1 MFREYGSGDSPSEGG
16 EGGAQP
22 ELTPQQQH
30 QQYLGDSRPELPPF
44 PEIQWAGNPIPGQQI
59 HVLIYCIQS
68 VEGASKGREEEMGE
82 QLIEKIFFHSS
93 CFSNVG
99 SIGVHCL

>member
-1 MFREYGSGDSPSEGG
+1 MWNLLKHLFISCRDYVSGGSPSEGG

-44 PEIQWAGNPIPGQQI
+44 PEIQWAGNPIPGKETE
-59 HVLIYCIQS
+59 YS
-68 VEGASKGREEEMGE
+68 
-82 QLIEKIFFHSS
+82 QLWS
-93 CFSNVG
+93 CSTVRGVG
-99 SIGVHCL
+99 

>member
-44 PEIQWAGNPIPGQQI
+44 PEIQWAGNPIPGQQKHAPVL
-59 HVLIYCIQS
+59 HVVI
-68 VEGASKGREEEMGE
+68 
-82 QLIEKIFFHSS
+82 
-93 CFSNVG
+93 NVG
-99 SIGVHCL
+99 GGRGRDRGTVG

>member
-1 MFREYGSGDSPSEGG
+1 MYLKKFSIGIVRLPYDNFDRLVEVYINFFFFFREYGSSGSPSEGG

-44 PEIQWAGNPIPGQQI
+44 PEIQWAGNPIPG
-59 HVLIYCIQS
+59 
-68 VEGASKGREEEMGE
+68 
-82 QLIEKIFFHSS
+82 
-93 CFSNVG
+93 
-99 SIGVHCL
+99 

>member
-59 HVLIYCIQS
+59 HVLVYCIQRS
-68 VEGASKGREEEMGE
+68 MCVGGGASKGREEEMGE

-93 CFSNVG
+93 
-99 SIGVHCL
+99 

>member
-1 MFREYGSGDSPSEGG
+1 MCGGGGGGGTSE
-16 EGGAQP
+16 
-22 ELTPQQQH
+22 
-30 QQYLGDSRPELPPF
+30 
-44 PEIQWAGNPIPGQQI
+44 
-59 HVLIYCIQS
+59 
-68 VEGASKGREEEMGE
+68 GREEEMGE

>member
-44 PEIQWAGNPIPGQQI
+44 PEIQWAGNPIPGQQKYYTP
-59 HVLIYCIQS
+59 VLHAEIDIRQGRKKAKR
-68 VEGASKGREEEMGE
+68 EEGRELGRGRERDGGR
-82 QLIEKIFFHSS
+82 IS
-93 CFSNVG
+93 
-99 SIGVHCL
+99 